1 MSTRLT
7 SWTRER
13 LPLESIVAVV
23 NHKTVPQHRHSYA
36 YYLGGMTLF
45 LFGTQVATGALLL
58 LYYRP
63 SAGEAYESVQFI
75 MTRVPFGWLIRS
87 IHSWSANLMVG
98 AAFAHL
104 FSVMFLHAY
113 RKPRELT
120 WISGMLLLAL
130 TLGFGFTGYLLP
142 WNELAY
148 FATRVGT
155 DTAGALP
162 GIGEFIVKFIR
173 GGPDVT
179 GATLTRLFGMHVAI
193 LPMIATT
200 LLGLHIWL
208 VQAHGMSVPPK
219 MEEAEARTGKRVPV
233 LPFVPH
239 FVMREAFGWTLAVA
253 LLAGLSAFYPW
264 ELGVKADPFASAPA
278 GIRPEWYFLWMFQA
292 LKYFPGT
299 ILGIEGELVAIS
311 LIGIGAA
318 IIFLVPFWSTSARAR
333 RFVQWGGIAALVLMA
348 VLTFLALRPVPAV
361 HP

>member
-1 MSTRLT
+1 MNVIDWVDQRLDLT
-7 SWTRER
+7 EVRHF
-13 LPLESIVAVV
+13 VAE
-23 NHKTVPQHRHSYA
+23 KGVPVHAQKIW

-45 LFGTQVATGALLL
+45 LFGVQVFTGVLLL

-98 AAFAHL
+98 AAFAHM

-120 WISGMLLLAL
+120 WLSGMLLLAL
-130 TLGFGFTGYLLP
+130 TMGFGFTGYLLP

-155 DTAGALP
+155 DIATAIPVAGDFL
-162 GIGEFIVKFIR
+162 VKFIR

-208 VQAHGMSVPPK
+208 VQAHGMSLPPK
-219 MEEAEARTGKRVPV
+219 LEDEAARTGKKVPV

-239 FVMREAFGWTLAVA
+239 FVMREAFGWTLALA
-253 LLAGLSAFYPW
+253 LLAALSAFYPW

-299 ILGIEGELVAIS
+299 LLGVEGELVAVG

-318 IIFLVPFWSTSARAR
+318 AAFLVPFWSTSARTR
-333 RFVQWGGIAALVLMA
+333 RIVQWGGIAALILMA
-348 VLTFLALRPVPAV
+348 VLTILALRASPLVKS
-361 HP
+361 

>member
-1 MSTRLT
+1 MKTLA

-13 LPLESIVAVV
+13 LPLDGVVAVLD
-23 NHKTVPQHRHSYA
+23 HKTVPQHRHSYA

-45 LFGTQVATGALLL
+45 LFGIQVGTGALLL

-98 AAFAHL
+98 AAFAHM

-130 TLGFGFTGYLLP
+130 TMGFGFTGYLLP

-155 DTAGALP
+155 DIATAIPGA
-162 GIGEFIVKFIR
+162 GEFLVKFIR
-173 GGPDVT
+173 GGPEVT

-208 VQAHGMSVPPK
+208 VQAHGMSLPPK
-219 MEEAEARTGKRVPV
+219 LEDEAARTGKKVPV

-239 FVMREAFGWTLAVA
+239 FVMREAFGWTLALA
-253 LLAGLSAFYPW
+253 LLAALSAFYPW

-299 ILGIEGELVAIS
+299 LLGVEGELVAVG

-318 IIFLVPFWSTSARAR
+318 AAFLVPFWSTSARTR
-333 RFVQWGGIAALVLMA
+333 RIVQWGGIAALILMA
-348 VLTFLALRPVPAV
+348 VLTILALRASPLVKS
-361 HP
+361 